1 MDYRLLTIGCRLS
14 TKITLVI
21 SFYPGPSRV
30 YPSVPRYVQE
40 AYEQGVLSINHRSP
54 EFVVISQRT
63 ISLVKEK
70 LSVPDDYTVFYVS
83 SATECWEII
92 SQSLVRH
99 LSYHVHNGAFGQKWF
114 RYAQQL
120 QPRAEQYAFN
130 FQQPLFA
137 SQLEP
142 SSEAEVICLT
152 QNETSN
158 GTALSSATLADVR
171 IRFPQPLIA
180 VDATSSLAGVE
191 LPIALADVWYASV
204 QKCFGLPAGM
214 ALLICSPRAIEK
226 AQRVG
231 ENQHYNSLLYLHEQM
246 QRWQTTHT
254 PNVLGVYLLMRTLE
268 DRAGIEAVGK
278 QTQKRYAQW
287 VEFLS
292 EIEKI
297 ELLINDP
304 ALRSRTVIPIEAAPE
319 TINQLRDQAKQVGIT
334 LGNGYG
340 DLKETTLRIANFPA
354 ILDEEIEHLKNFLQT
369 F

>member
-1 MDYRLLTIGCRLS
+1 M
-14 TKITLVI
+14 I

-30 YPSVPRYVQE
+30 YPAVPRYVQE

-54 EFVVISQRT
+54 EFIAISQRT
-63 ISLVKEK
+63 IALIKEK
-70 LSVPDDYTVFYVS
+70 LNVPDNYTVFYVS
-83 SATECWEII
+83 SATECWEVI

-99 LSYHVHNGAFGQKWF
+99 RSYHVHNGAFGQKWF

-120 QPRAEQYAFN
+120 QARAEQYVFN
-130 FQQPLFA
+130 FRQPLRA

-158 GTALSSATLADVR
+158 GTALPAATLADVR
-171 IRFPQPLIA
+171 VRFPEPLIA

-214 ALLICSPRAIEK
+214 AVLICSPRALEK

-231 ENQHYNSLLYLHEQM
+231 ENRHYNSLLYMQEQM

-254 PNVLGVYLLMRTLE
+254 PNVLGIYLLMRTLE
-268 DRAGIEAVGK
+268 DRAAIGEVDA
-278 QTQKRYAQW
+278 QTQERYQQW
-287 VEFLS
+287 VNFLS
-292 EIEKI
+292 ELKEVR
-297 ELLINDP
+297 LLVEEP
-304 ALRSRTVIPIEAAPE
+304 TLRSRTVIPIEAEPE
-319 TINQLRDQAKQVGIT
+319 TIGRLRAQAKQAGFT

-340 DLKETTLRIANFPA
+340 DLKPTTLRIANFPA
-354 ILDEEIEHLKNFLQT
+354 LLDEEIEQLKNFLQE

>member
-1 MDYRLLTIGCRLS
+1 M
-14 TKITLVI
+14 I

-30 YPSVPRYVQE
+30 YSAVPRYVQE
-40 AYEQGVLSINHRSP
+40 AYEEGVLSINHRSP
-54 EFVVISQRT
+54 EFVAISQRT
-63 ISLVKEK
+63 VALVKEK
-70 LSVPDDYTVFYVS
+70 LGVPDDYTVFYAS

-99 LSYHVHNGAFGQKWF
+99 SSYHVHNGAFGQKWF

-130 FQQPLFA
+130 FQQSLRA

-152 QNETSN
+152 HNETSN
-158 GTALSSATLADVR
+158 GTALPLATLADVR

-214 ALLICSPRAIEK
+214 AVLICSPRALEK

-231 ENQHYNSLLYLHEQM
+231 ENRHYNSLLYMQEQM

-254 PNVLGVYLLMRTLE
+254 PNVLGIYLLMRTLE
-268 DRAGIEAVGK
+268 DRAAIGEVDA
-278 QTQKRYAQW
+278 QTQERYQQW
-287 VEFLS
+287 VDFLS
-292 EIEKI
+292 DMKKI
-297 ELLINDP
+297 HLLVNDP
-304 ALRSRTVIPIEAAPE
+304 ALRSRTVIPIEAEPE
-319 TINQLRDQAKQVGIT
+319 TINQLREQARQAGIT

-340 DLKETTLRIANFPA
+340 DLKATTLRIANFPA
-354 ILDEEIEHLKNFLQT
+354 ILDKEIEQLRNFLPG

>member
-1 MDYRLLTIGCRLS
+1 M
-14 TKITLVI
+14 I

-30 YPSVPRYVQE
+30 YSSVPRYVQE
-40 AYEQGVLSINHRSP
+40 AYEQGVLSINHRSA
-54 EFVVISQRT
+54 EFVDISKRT
-63 ISLVKEK
+63 IALVKEK
-70 LSVPDDYTVFYVS
+70 LRVPDDYSVFYVS

-99 LSYHVHNGAFGQKWF
+99 ASYHVHNGAFGQKWF
-114 RYAQQL
+114 RYAEQMQA
-120 QPRAEQYAFN
+120 RAEQYAFD
-130 FQQPLFA
+130 FQQPLRA
-137 SQLEP
+137 SQLHP

-152 QNETSN
+152 HNETSN
-158 GTALSSATLADVR
+158 GTALPAATLVDVR
-171 IRFPQPLIA
+171 IRFPEPLIA

-231 ENQHYNSLLYLHEQM
+231 ENRHYNSLLYLHEQM

-254 PNVLGVYLLMRTLE
+254 PNVLGIYLLMRTLE
-268 DRAGIEAVGK
+268 DRAAIGETNA
-278 QTQKRYAQW
+278 QTQERYQQW
-287 VEFLS
+287 VDFLS
-292 EIEKI
+292 KLDRIN
-297 ELLINDP
+297 LLVNDP
-304 ALRSRTVIPIEAAPE
+304 ALRSCTVVPIKADPA
-319 TINQLRDQAKQVGIT
+319 TINQLREQARRAGIT

-340 DLKETTLRIANFPA
+340 DLKATTLRIANFPA
-354 ILDEEIEHLKNFLQT
+354 ILDQEINQLKNFLQA